1 MLILAQEDEKQ
12 RADDLL
18 RLQVQH
24 TTVETGDDGIPY
36 INIHKTLSFRTFM
49 PPSGGDHGFEST
61 LWKLGAALFDKLDL
75 RVPPSMSAGALD
87 RIENIRRK
95 QAVGDWLRSAVSATV
110 ENAVASALSIN
121 AQIFI
126 LLTGNQVER
135 ACYLAMEAQ
144 NFKLAALISKIG
156 GSPEFRRDM
165 ASQLIV
171 WRESVADAWI
181 DDDIRKIF
189 ALMSGDVTVVQA
201 SASTDP
207 FQKAAELRIDDGLD
221 WKRAFGLQL
230 WYGNYLEDTLL
241 ASTDAFEARTGA
253 AQPQPWYLEGALKKK
268 GSSWNTR
275 NETDALFEL
284 IKLSVNPAYGLENVL
299 NPRAY
304 TSSPLD
310 YRYVW
315 HVYVLLSRGL
325 RVGDFSSDAAS
336 LAASAVTINYAAQ
349 LEALGMYEHAIFVL
363 LHLDDPQS

>member
-1 MLILAQEDEKQ
+1 MLTLAQEDEKQ

-24 TTVETGDDGIPY
+24 TTVEMGDDGIPY
-36 INIHKTLSFRTFM
+36 INTHKNLSFRIFM

-87 RIENIRRK
+87 RIENLRRK

-110 ENAVASALSIN
+110 ENAVASAPSIN

-135 ACYLAMEAQ
+135 ACHLAMEAH
-144 NFKLAALISKIG
+144 NFKLATLISKIG

-165 ASQLIV
+165 ASQLVV

-189 ALMSGDVTVVQA
+189 ALMTGDVTVVQA

-207 FQKAAELRIDDGLD
+207 FQKASELRIDDGLD
-221 WKRAFGLQL
+221 WKRTFGLQL

-241 ASTDAFEARTGA
+241 ASTDAFEART
-253 AQPQPWYLEGALKKK
+253 
-268 GSSWNTR
+268 ST
-275 NETDALFEL
+275 
-284 IKLSVNPAYGLENVL
+284 
-299 NPRAY
+299 
-304 TSSPLD
+304 
-310 YRYVW
+310 
-315 HVYVLLSRGL
+315 
-325 RVGDFSSDAAS
+325 AS
-336 LAASAVTINYAAQ
+336 LDHGTKNV
-349 LEALGMYEHAIFVL
+349 H
-363 LHLDDPQS
+363 